1 MTSTLVHTTS
11 DYVHTEPLR
20 EYFSPY
26 NASWVRTGEEHMTPQ
41 SALRYFSPDSA
52 SWTS

>member
-1 MTSTLVHTTS
+1 MTSTLVHTTA
-11 DYVHTEPLR
+11 DHVRTEPPR

-26 NASWVRTGEEHMTPQ
+26 SASWVRTGEEHMTPQ